1 MPRYVIERQYLVPMF
16 EHILVEAPSFDAAC
30 REAIDEFVQPWGDNV
45 APDFDNARAVTITQ
59 AVAIPENLFP
69 ELRSRENEDRH
80 ILSQLLYDTGLD
92 PVAIPPEF
100 TERCGQDEGPV
111 GFA

>member
-16 EHILVEAPSFDAAC
+16 EHIFVEAPSFDAAC
-30 REAIDEFVQPWGDNV
+30 REAIDEFAQPWGDHV
-45 APDFDNARAVTITQ
+45 APDFDNARAVTITE
-59 AVAIPENLFP
+59 AVMIPENLFP

-92 PVAIPPEF
+92 HVAIPAEF
-100 TERCGQDEGPV
+100 AEEREAGEPI
-111 GFA
+111 GFS

>member
-45 APDFDNARAVTITQ
+45 KPDFDNARAVTITE
-59 AVAIPENLFP
+59 AVMIPDNLFP

-80 ILSQLLYDTGLD
+80 ILSQLLYDTGLA
-92 PVAIPPEF
+92 PLAISSEF
-100 TERCGQDEGPV
+100 TEPSEQDEEPV
-111 GFA
+111 GFS